1 MEDSE
6 SKSTLKSDISDKE
19 NTLYTLNEQI
29 QKTKLRI
36 QDLKSKISVKET
48 EILRFENANKMFKYL
63 HLSSLANISIP
74 HQNNSELDTASESTN
89 KSESDSELTQEYRD
103 ILDEKRNQI
112 PPLFTQVD
120 NLEKEQNHYDEIIQ
134 DLRYECQELDKDSIE
149 LKEEIR
155 ITNLESSKIH
165 DEIVFTKKQIK
176 DRQREI
182 KTLENLKSEVDNTL
196 MKLNDHEIS
205 LENAENGRLYY
216 LKEINSLIT
225 QTNLINTQINDLQ
238 QKIDD
243 RKADEKQLKVKEIQ
257 ESQKFDSLINW
268 QTERADLK
276 AELKQLTDA
285 IRKKKESISATEK
298 ELTKLQYDYEK
309 YAPLVEKWRGR
320 GGDVE
325 IPEESI
331 TELWQKLENEKK
343 NAEKKR
349 IADEREM
356 YELISNNSRLE
367 EEITRKRNSLK
378 RLTEQFQSEGNQIKK
393 SMKEKQNS
401 FENEEKKLLQQ
412 IMEIRLKIAQKEIQ
426 NV

>member
-63 HLSSLANISIP
+63 QLSSLANISIP

-103 ILDEKRNQI
+103 RLDEKRNQI

-205 LENAENGRLYY
+205 LENAENGRL
-216 LKEINSLIT
+216 
-225 QTNLINTQINDLQ
+225 
-238 QKIDD
+238 
-243 RKADEKQLKVKEIQ
+243 
-257 ESQKFDSLINW
+257 
-268 QTERADLK
+268 
-276 AELKQLTDA
+276 
-285 IRKKKESISATEK
+285 
-298 ELTKLQYDYEK
+298 
-309 YAPLVEKWRGR
+309 
-320 GGDVE
+320 
-325 IPEESI
+325 
-331 TELWQKLENEKK
+331 
-343 NAEKKR
+343 
-349 IADEREM
+349 
-356 YELISNNSRLE
+356 
-367 EEITRKRNSLK
+367 
-378 RLTEQFQSEGNQIKK
+378 
-393 SMKEKQNS
+393 
-401 FENEEKKLLQQ
+401 
-412 IMEIRLKIAQKEIQ
+412 
-426 NV
+426 

>member
-63 HLSSLANISIP
+63 QLSSLANISIP